1 MSRESYEQNLST
13 PWFCSR
19 TIYTMIVACIAAL
32 SVAVFHTKLVA
43 VHTELPRALVAGIG
57 LGTIGVLAA
66 CRYIERGSLML
77 KSTDKPALFLLIA
90 PTVLVSLLVTGCNVQ
105 QAKDSWGSMNP
116 LQKATVTVEAMQ
128 QSVLLAQNM
137 YMKTYDAADTATR
150 VKLQSQVAPVI
161 DNARKSVVALSDVVI
176 IWHDTGK
183 MPPDVPVI
191 QLEAQNAVDA
201 ITPFAIS
208 VTQGLESK

>member
-1 MSRESYEQNLST
+1 MSRESYERNLST

-32 SVAVFHTKLVA
+32 SVAVFHTKLAA
-43 VHTELPRALVAGIG
+43 VHQHLPLALMGTVGVA
-57 LGTIGVLAA
+57 TVGVLAA
-66 CRYIERGSLML
+66 CRYIEQGSLML

-105 QAKDSWGSMNP
+105 QAKDSWGSMTP

-137 YMKTYDAADTATR
+137 YMKTYDASDADVRA
-150 VKLQSQVAPVI
+150 KLQKQVAPVI
-161 DNARKSVVALSDVVI
+161 DNARKSVVMLSDVVI

-183 MPPDVPVI
+183 MPPEVPVL
-191 QLEAQNAVDA
+191 QLEAQQAVEQ
-201 ITPFAIS
+201 ITLFS
-208 VTQGLESK
+208 LGVTQGLESK